1 MIKKRLTFC
10 SALLSLI
17 VFISILP
24 GCRQNTKTKQA
35 QTDSICVQCAKNVSF
50 ECTAFISGLE
60 KCEEE
65 NILKFDSIAYF
76 TGDAALKAYSE
87 DKKNDKKLEPP
98 AGFYIR
104 NNSIDTL
111 GFVISDNCNIVMQT
125 LSHGSDG
132 NYKFNE
138 QIDCGRFIKLFNAA
152 EMNFFKQKPFKL
164 RIENSEIVSIKEIY
178 IP

>member
-1 MIKKRLTFC
+1 MNKNRFTFY
-10 SALLSLI
+10 SAFLSLI
-17 VFISILP
+17 VFILVSP
-24 GCRQNTKTKQA
+24 GCRQNVKIKQA
-35 QTDSICVQCAKNVSF
+35 QADSICVQCSKDVSF
-50 ECTAFISGLE
+50 ECTAFISGID

-65 NILKFDSIAYF
+65 NLLKFDSIAYF

-87 DKKNDKKLEPP
+87 DKKNDKKIEPP

-104 NNSIDTL
+104 NKFIDTL
-111 GFVISDNCNIVMQT
+111 SFVISDNCNIVMQT

-138 QIDCGRFIKLFNAA
+138 KINSGQFTKLFTK
-152 EMNFFKQKPFKL
+152 EGINFFKQKPFKL
-164 RIENSEIVSIKEIY
+164 SIVNSEIVSIKEIY

>member
-1 MIKKRLTFC
+1 MNKNRLTFY

-17 VFISILP
+17 VFVSILP
-24 GCRQNTKTKQA
+24 GCRQNAKSKQVQA
-35 QTDSICVQCAKNVSF
+35 DSICVQCSKDVSF
-50 ECTAFISGLE
+50 ECTAFISGIE

-65 NILKFDSIAYF
+65 NIIKFDSIAYF

-104 NNSIDTL
+104 NKSIDTL

-138 QIDCGRFIKLFNAA
+138 QIDRGRFIKLFNTAD
-152 EMNFFKQKPFKL
+152 MSFFKQKPFKL
-164 RIENSEIVSIKEIY
+164 SIVNSEIVSIREIY